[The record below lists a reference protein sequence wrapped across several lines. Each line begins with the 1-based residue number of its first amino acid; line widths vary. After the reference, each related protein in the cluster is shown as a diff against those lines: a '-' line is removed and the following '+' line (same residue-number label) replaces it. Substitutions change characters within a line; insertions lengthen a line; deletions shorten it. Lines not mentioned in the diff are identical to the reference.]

1 MMPTQFDKIINTPT
15 KGDVEMARMEK
26 MLTLRE
32 KSRAVE
38 KAEEAAPSERAA
50 FKLSEETSK
59 MQLRNLPL
67 AEQAAVAETQKKIK
81 DTALAMKDSE
91 LTDLAVML
99 GNVRTQEQYDS
110 ALGAMADRYGPDF
123 NPQEFGLGPTLDA
136 RTKANMK
143 YVADTARDNLPHVRA
158 KELANRQLAGN
169 MAVEQY
175 KQKTNKLSTDQLRAM
190 ALAKRIANQNAASA
204 GGEVPYQLTSDE
216 DALADGATKD
226 TKLSIAMQA
235 AMGNMQAFQALMKGD
250 TAPFMQAV
258 AGASNQMDLLFTY
271 KSLSPTQMTRL
282 QQARAAIAA
291 NPKAVEEITKDA
303 LKFGISKELLF
314 STVGD

>member
-1 MMPTQFDKIINTPT
+1 
-15 KGDVEMARMEK
+15 
-26 MLTLRE
+26 
-32 KSRAVE
+32 
-38 KAEEAAPSERAA
+38 
-50 FKLSEETSK
+50 
-59 MQLRNLPL
+59 
-67 AEQAAVAETQKKIK
+67 
-81 DTALAMKDSE
+81 
-91 LTDLAVML
+91 
-99 GNVRTQEQYDS
+99 
-110 ALGAMADRYGPDF
+110 
-123 NPQEFGLGPTLDA
+123 
-136 RTKANMK
+136 MK

-158 KELANRQLAGN
+158 KELSGMKIAADL
-169 MAVEQY
+169 AVEQY

-190 ALAKRIANQNAASA
+190 SLAKRIANQNAASA
-204 GGEVPYQLTSDE
+204 GGEVPYQLTPDE

-258 AGASNQMDLLFTY
+258 AGATDQMDLLFSY
-271 KSLSPTQMTRL
+271 KTLSPTQMTRL
-282 QQARAAIAA
+282 QQARAAVAA

>member
-91 LTDLAVML
+91 LTDLAAML
-99 GNVRTQEQYDS
+99 GNVRTQEQYDA
-110 ALGAMADRYGPDF
+110 ALGAMVDRYGEAF

-136 RTKANMK
+136 RTKTNMK